1 MRGCYFHPGTGLG
14 VFGAIPIV
22 AAGDGGSMPDA
33 RLGLR
38 YSTATASLGAVID
51 PFLDSV
57 TQLWAVWLLRL
68 VLRKMACVC
77 GQQHVLGPK
86 YTVSSTVAGC
96 VQ

>member
-38 YSTATASLGAVID
+38 YSTATTSLGAVID

-57 TQLWAVWLLRL
+57 TQLWAVGSCPSFAAQRHASAYLNE
-68 VLRKMACVC
+68 
-77 GQQHVLGPK
+77 
-86 YTVSSTVAGC
+86 
-96 VQ
+96 

>member
-1 MRGCYFHPGTGLG
+1 MSGVPQQAEGAARVRGCYFHPGTGLG

-22 AAGDGGSMPDA
+22 AAGDGGGMPDA

-57 TQLWAVWLLRL
+57 TQA
-68 VLRKMACVC
+68 
-77 GQQHVLGPK
+77 LGG
-86 YTVSSTVAGC
+86 V
-96 VQ
+96 